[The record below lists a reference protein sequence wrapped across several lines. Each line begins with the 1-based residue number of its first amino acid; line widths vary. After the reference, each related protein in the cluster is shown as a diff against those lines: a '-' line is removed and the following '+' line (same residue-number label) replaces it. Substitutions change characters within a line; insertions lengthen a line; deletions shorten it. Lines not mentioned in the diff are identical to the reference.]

1 MESSLIYMCFDY
13 DRLSI
18 DSIFGFCI
26 FSKTGRLARYR
37 WIIGFP
43 NNSFASEGAVVMKIC
58 A

>member
-1 MESSLIYMCFDY
+1 MCFDY